1 MVLGAVLTLFLNGA
15 ILPLLAYGK
24 TYFLFPLNN
33 FRDMSNKPPPL
44 TIFHMLEK
52 QVGKRVHVI
61 IGPSYGFEGKLAAVT
76 TEPPGI
82 WLSEAVATVLRSTI
96 AQPIPQ
102 VVSREERSEIF
113 INLSHVQ
120 RIEVLHE

>member
-1 MVLGAVLTLFLNGA
+1 MNLTSILFSDKA
-15 ILPLLAYGK
+15 RFHALLCGK
-24 TYFLFPLNN
+24 TYFLNSSYLIVKK
-33 FRDMSNKPPPL
+33 MSNKSPPL

-52 QVGKRVHVI
+52 HLGKRIHVI

-82 WLSEAVATVLRSTI
+82 WLSNAVATVLRSTI

-113 INLSHVQ
+113 INLNFVQ
-120 RIEVLHE
+120 RIEILHE